1 MKPTLYL
8 LIGYPGAGKTT
19 VAGIISEQKGAV
31 HLMADAERHK
41 RFPNPTHSAEE
52 SLQLYDELNL
62 QTEKLLQ
69 EGKSVVFDTN
79 FNFRA
84 DRDKLRQIAEAA
96 NADTQIIWV
105 TVDVDEAK
113 KRAVHSQ
120 YIRNGYS
127 ASMTEDHFDQIVS
140 KLEPP
145 TEDEKVIKIDGTN
158 LDRDELIELLK

>member
-62 QTEKLLQ
+62 HKECGLRYQLQ
-69 EGKSVVFDTN
+69 LPS
-79 FNFRA
+79 
-84 DRDKLRQIAEAA
+84 
-96 NADTQIIWV
+96 
-105 TVDVDEAK
+105 
-113 KRAVHSQ
+113 
-120 YIRNGYS
+120 
-127 ASMTEDHFDQIVS
+127 
-140 KLEPP
+140 
-145 TEDEKVIKIDGTN
+145 
-158 LDRDELIELLK
+158 

>member
-1 MKPTLYL
+1 MTSSTY
-8 LIGYPGAGKTT
+8 T
-19 VAGIISEQKGAV
+19 
-31 HLMADAERHK
+31 
-41 RFPNPTHSAEE
+41 
-52 SLQLYDELNL
+52 
-62 QTEKLLQ
+62 
-69 EGKSVVFDTN
+69 KSVVFDTN
-79 FNFRA
+79 FNCRA

-127 ASMTEDHFDQIVS
+127 ASMTENHFDQIVS

>member
-127 ASMTEDHFDQIVS
+127 ASMTENHFDQIVS